1 MGTPP
6 SFPHH
11 VLEPIHKHA
20 RPLRR
25 ASPRLHGQQ
34 RVPAHALPHPHAHGC
49 PHAHAH
55 AHGCPHFCPS
65 YFHGAN
71 VWRLRRR
78 IRPPRSH
85 DGRPSPAHG
94 VPCTFSP
101 LRLPGLCRVC
111 CLRRWLVRVHAR
123 HGTLLQLRLF
133 RPQLPLRRPSSP
145 RLLCWWHLRL
155 RRLLQVCC
163 GLCMLPQVHPR
174 MLCWR
179 HLRLWRLLQVCCGLC
194 MLPQVL
200 CLLLHHLLLRRLVH
214 LRPQLQLLR
223 QIPFTHHTINPSIH
237 PKK

>member
-1 MGTPP
+1 MGHLPL
-6 SFPHH
+6 FPD
-11 VLEPIHKHA
+11 VLEPIHKHV

-25 ASPRLHGQQ
+25 ASPHLHGQQ
-34 RVPAHALPHPHAHGC
+34 RVPAHALPHGCTHGC
-49 PHAHAH
+49 PHAH

-65 YFHGAN
+65 NFQGAN

-78 IRPPRSH
+78 ICPPRSH
-85 DGRPSPAHG
+85 DGRPSPTHG

-101 LRLPGLCRVC
+101 LRLTGLCRVC

-123 HGTLLQLRLF
+123 HCTLLQLRLC

-174 MLCWR
+174 MLCWW
-179 HLRLWRLLQVCCGLC
+179 HLRLRRLLQVFCGLR

-200 CLLLHHLLLRRLVH
+200 CLLLHHLLLRLLVH
-214 LRPQLQLLR
+214 LRPQLQLLS
-223 QIPFTHHTINPSIH
+223 QTPFAYTIP
-237 PKK
+237 